1 MVRKA
6 LLNVE
11 WVNWGY
17 LIIWAVDV
25 QINLKLVEED
35 DIFNLQIQFVD
46 PGDKEELNDA
56 MRLLGYTILP

>member
-56 MRLLGYTILP
+56 AS